1 MKVVKILMVW
11 ILMVMP
17 LAIKVLQSEG
27 QIPEKTVTETSTE
40 LVLQIPKYEP
50 IPEIKD
56 TKPTSDSL
64 STESGKSYF

>member
-1 MKVVKILMVW
+1 
-11 ILMVMP
+11 MVMP

-40 LVLQIPKYEP
+40 LVPSIAKYEP
-50 IPEIKD
+50 SPGIKD